1 MEFAYFIN
9 LQSQA
14 DHTNSIRT
22 ACSVNL
28 HVRGC
33 FTADDW
39 TSNLCLCSMLM
50 MNRAS
55 LARTAADCWVP
66 FLVEQNYKTQF
77 SDNEAKNPKNLH
89 LLSCSERK
97 HKQHAVWIHFTTHH
111 KCRLLLSVRL
121 YDVGYL
127 VVKCQ
132 IKLELSLIWTTG
144 ESQHHL
150 P

>member
-1 MEFAYFIN
+1 MR
-9 LQSQA
+9 Q
-14 DHTNSIRT
+14 
-22 ACSVNL
+22 
-28 HVRGC
+28 
-33 FTADDW
+33 
-39 TSNLCLCSMLM
+39 
-50 MNRAS
+50 
-55 LARTAADCWVP
+55 
-66 FLVEQNYKTQF
+66 KT
-77 SDNEAKNPKNLH
+77 PKNLH